1 MEVKGQN
8 IIMTAEY
15 YHIYLSTTTRRI
27 QIYLLLMIYH
37 EMNDSGSKFKIYDV
51 LSNNNFK
58 KC

>member
-15 YHIYLSTTTRRI
+15 YHIYLNTDKRI
-27 QIYLLLMIYH
+27 QNYLLLMIYH
-37 EMNDSGSKFKIYDV
+37 EMNDTGSKLQIYDV